1 MNAASHEEALND
13 PPITGH
19 DLYCLQF
26 LRQWVNR
33 LPHERGELGGYL
45 LYPLCFTIAACLP
58 SHRSP
63 SRVDSLP
70 YLTAVARLPQL
81 T

>member
-45 LYPLCFTIAACLP
+45 LIRCASPSLLAFLAIVHLPVWTACL
-58 SHRSP
+58 
-63 SRVDSLP
+63 
-70 YLTAVARLPQL
+70 T
-81 T
+81 